1 MDISCWHIGN
11 FTFIRF
17 LTKWKPTWSL
27 RLLEYNITQSHICKT
42 QFFLNRMNLI
52 LTMLYDITSWSSL
65 FIINNKAVFNR
76 LTDSLCYTDVTILEI
91 KYIPYN
97 FMFYLKPEK
106 EHYLRKKITFINL
119 FKILMQRINTIGRA
133 SYCGVGKLYYAI

>member
-1 MDISCWHIGN
+1 
-11 FTFIRF
+11 
-17 LTKWKPTWSL
+17 
-27 RLLEYNITQSHICKT
+27 
-42 QFFLNRMNLI
+42 
-52 LTMLYDITSWSSL
+52 MLYDITSWSSL

-133 SYCGVGKLYYAI
+133 SYCGVGKLYYAISMILFSESNNALQPKSVNFSILIGQILPGIDKYITFINKINGVPRNQ